1 MRKLIVILFVTTSLY
16 AQGQDAIRKNGFG
29 INQDYNDYNVK
40 LTDRKF
46 TSFDSSLSNTIR
58 ISYGRYLNRNWEFNA
73 GLANGFILNQKQ
85 GDHFIKKS
93 YNLGID
99 FDIIFKINNGV
110 FIPQDARIGP
120 YLSFGYNLNYLK
132 AFKDVGLSPYTLGNE
147 YGVGMKIRLGSRSY
161 INLHTAL
168 DQQLSGDFD
177 THMQYRI
184 GFNQSI
190 GKRSEESVPVPEDQK
205 DYDGDGIADIDDN
218 CPTIVGIDSNFGCPV
233 DWVSTATF
241 KGEQDS
247 LLLKLDKLEL
257 EIASLLNVIDSLQS
271 EGPIVQ
277 VEYAKV
283 DSTISDKSG
292 VGEDKTIPKSDTT
305 LTKSTDVVIAK
316 TKPDD
321 GIEKDP
327 GKQPTTKTTPVVPE
341 TAVAVI
347 KEYYDRS
354 EIGVGYYVVAI
365 STKDVSLA
373 ERIAVL
379 LDKDYPIVKVL
390 PQANGF
396 YRVGIYATKTRSEA
410 ISILEYA
417 KLHGVPSGWLT
428 QE

>member
-1 MRKLIVILFVTTSLY
+1 MLIVTTSLY

-110 FIPQDARIGP
+110 FIQQDARIGP

-147 YGVGMKIRLGSRSY
+147 YGVGVKIRLGSRSY
-161 INLHTAL
+161 LNLHTAL

-190 GKRSEESVPVPEDQK
+190 GKRSEEAPLVPEDKK
-205 DYDGDGIADIDDN
+205 DYDGDGIVDIDDN

-277 VEYAKV
+277 VEYANV
-283 DSTISDKSG
+283 DSALSDNP
-292 VGEDKTIPKSDTT
+292 VVTEDETAAKKDTS

-316 TKPDD
+316 SKPNDWVDKDQDHPPTK
-321 GIEKDP
+321 
-327 GKQPTTKTTPVVPE
+327 KTTTEVAEVPE
-341 TAVAVI
+341 SVDVDV

-365 STKDVSLA
+365 STKDPELA

-379 LDKDYPIVKVL
+379 LDKDYPIVKIL
-390 PQANGF
+390 PQPNGF
-396 YRVGIYATKTRSEA
+396 YRVGIYSTKTRSEA
-410 ISILEYA
+410 ISILDYA